1 MCGADGCT
9 CVITYVYRHEQV
21 SCAHSSTRAYIW
33 ARAHALK
40 LWRLCSRSLDRM
52 VCTSEGRFVF
62 FGRAEGNP
70 AAYLGDAPSPQAC
83 PHCNEPVS
91 KELYCEY
98 SKRANIV
105 AHTYFQHFTL
115 PGTVIGYSKHASITY
130 TMCCGAMVSLVKF
143 CC

>member
-1 MCGADGCT
+1 M
-9 CVITYVYRHEQV
+9 YVCDYVCIPARTSQLRALINSRIYRLVHM
-21 SCAHSSTRAYIW
+21 HSSFGVCAV
-33 ARAHALK
+33 
-40 LWRLCSRSLDRM
+40 D
-52 VCTSEGRFVF
+52 CTSEGRFVF

-70 AAYLGDAPSPQAC
+70 AAYWGDAPSPQAG
-83 PHCNEPVS
+83 PHCHEPVS
-91 KELYCEY
+91 KELRCVY